1 MKEAFKFIRE
11 NAVAAM
17 ILALAVGLQLATSIN
32 TVVQGLV
39 NPLLEWVFSYILDDP
54 LPLEQWTWTVSDSLE
69 HGLVIYWGLILS
81 GVIRLVLV
89 IWIGFGLLKWLKVI
103 KSGK

>member
-1 MKEAFKFIRE
+1 MKGAFKFIRE
-11 NAVAAM
+11 NAVVAI
-17 ILALAVGLQLATSIN
+17 ILGIAVGLQLATTIN

-39 NPLLEWVFSYILDDP
+39 NPLLEWIFSYILTDA

-81 GVIRLVLV
+81 GVIRLALV
-89 IWIGFGLLKWLKVI
+89 VWIGFGLLKWLKLV
-103 KSGK
+103 KPGK